1 MTEATSPV
9 PPGRARLEA
18 ARAAKLEL
26 DARVAAAGLTEPAE
40 RVRDVVP
47 PAAGTT
53 VHVLVSGV
61 TVHVGEQMLSSGR
74 VLTRGQNVVITDAMI
89 ERTRNRLGQ
98 LGGIALAA
106 DEDEQLRRWGQIRF
120 RVGEA
125 PADLKS
131 WLPGSTEWREAREKA
146 RRAAWA
152 QPSDSEQAYALALVE
167 KEFGPAPLTSAT
179 LNSAPNPSIREAELQ
194 QQRLAA
200 RNGA

>member
-1 MTEATSPV
+1 MTDAPV

-18 ARAAKLEL
+18 ARSAKAEL
-26 DARVAAAGLTEPAE
+26 DRRVAAAGSSDAAE
-40 RVRDVVP
+40 TVRDVVP

-74 VLTRGQNVVITDAMI
+74 VLTRGQNVVITDSMI

-106 DEDEQLRRWGQIRF
+106 DENEQLRRWGVVKF

-131 WLPGSTEWREAREKA
+131 WLPGSTEWVQAREEA

-152 QPSDSEQAYALALVE
+152 RPTDAERAYALAEVQR
-167 KEFGPAPLTSAT
+167 EFGDAPTTSAT
-179 LNSAPNPSIREAELQ
+179 LNSAPHPSIREAELQ
-194 QQRLAA
+194 MQRLAA
-200 RNGA
+200 RNGN